1 MFKITLVSIQK
12 VFMGF
17 SNVFH
22 GFSRVVY
29 TAALVKHVVQV
40 VHYSTD
46 LCINL
51 CIYIHHMGH
60 HSASKLL
67 VLSYKTDSV
76 LTQCTA
82 LQCTGTGQGI

>member
-12 VFMGF
+12 VFRGF
-17 SNVFH
+17 SNVVH

-29 TAALVKHVVQV
+29 TAALVTHVVRV
-40 VHYSTD
+40 VHYNTN
-46 LCINL
+46 LCINV

-60 HSASKLL
+60 NRGSKLL
-67 VLSYKTDSV
+67 VLSYNTDSV
-76 LTQCTA
+76 VIQCTA